1 MKLKNHKLLFN
12 IIAPGYNWFF
22 KSQTGN
28 YTEILSKHIDKLEI
42 PYRGKILDVGCGT
55 GALTQVFTDRNFDV
69 IGVDMAN
76 MMMRYGTKRGLDCRY
91 GNIIDGLDFK
101 DKSFDLIVFAF
112 VAHGLDR
119 DKRNKLFQEAIRLSR
134 GKVLFHDYSSERSI
148 MTNIIE
154 YIEGGDYFNFIKTG
168 LEEMQEVF
176 SKVEVI
182 NIKKQTNWYICT
194 PYIIKKPS

>member
-1 MKLKNHKLLFN
+1 MNIKNHKLLFN

-22 KSQTGN
+22 NGQTRN
-28 YTEILSKHIDKLEI
+28 YSEVLSKYIDNLEV
-42 PYRGKILDVGCGT
+42 PHKGRVLDVGCGT
-55 GALTQVFTDRNFDV
+55 GALTKAFADLNYKVTG
-69 IGVDMAN
+69 IDMAE
-76 MMMRYGTKRGLDCRY
+76 MMLRYGSRRGLDCMY
-91 GNIIDGLDFK
+91 GNIIDGLEFE
-101 DKSFDLIVFAF
+101 DKSFDLVVFAF

-119 DKRNKLFQEAIRLSR
+119 DKRRKLFLEAARLSR
-134 GKVLFHDYSSERSI
+134 GKVLFHDYSSERNI

-182 NIKKQTNWYICT
+182 SIKKYTNWYTCT
-194 PYIIKKPS
+194 P